1 MTKATC
7 LDALTSTSGANAATG
22 IFVIFHRLPMLYV
35 ASVCISWFGGDEGY
49 VNVLSF
55 LLCWVSFSGGEVGHV
70 IDLSSQQIR
79 GSFSLFFLPSV
90 QMYRV
95 LTD

>member
-55 LLCWVSFSGGEVGHV
+55 FALLGF
-70 IDLSSQQIR
+70 
-79 GSFSLFFLPSV
+79 LFE
-90 QMYRV
+90 RRCRAR
-95 LTD
+95 D